1 MNKINVHNNWDPLE
15 EIWLGDCWPASFY
28 DNIKNTE
35 TKDAFYQ
42 ITEWTKKDLAAIQN
56 KFEEFGVIVRRPTID
71 KSNRNLY
78 TLNEKSN
85 ILKKPPICP
94 RDKHGVVGNNL
105 FVNGDL
111 PECWEPIYTH
121 YEPSQVHRSQNGT
134 HNSIPNFNGADIV
147 KLGRD
152 IIFDH
157 DPYYTGHREDC
168 RIDERK
174 NRIFKAVYDFER
186 KEKRWFGDDYRLHFS
201 TDGGHL
207 DSCYMPVK
215 EGVVLTTKHIDGYE
229 QFMPGW
235 KTIGIRSSSYMAE
248 KATFSNNNMLSKA
261 NSQGIITRPYPFIEK
276 WQGNFSG
283 MMDYA
288 PAHFNSYVHQY
299 CKDWIGDYKETY
311 FEVNVVPLDDK
322 NLMCINTSSI
332 FDGLFEKLEQ
342 EGITCHAVPWR
353 TRGFWD
359 GGIHCITLDVRRRGE
374 LTDYFPERKDYGIST
389 VTSSLFYDTESFF
402 KEYTEWKSQR

>member
-28 DNIKNTE
+28 DNLE
-35 TKDAFYQ
+35 DEVKDRFYQ

-71 KSNRNLY
+71 ESNRNLY

-94 RDKHGVVGNNL
+94 RDTHGVVGNNL

-111 PECWEPIYTH
+111 PECYEPIYTH

-134 HNSIPNFNGADIV
+134 HNSIPNLNGADMV

-157 DPYYTGHREDC
+157 EVDHRWGYDK
-168 RIDERK
+168 DERK
-174 NRIFKAVYDFER
+174 NCIFEKVYDFER

-229 QFMPGW
+229 KFMPGW
-235 KTIGIRSSSYMAE
+235 KTIGIMSSSYMTE
-248 KATFSNNNMLSKA
+248 KVTYENSNRPSKS
-261 NSQGIITRPYPFIEK
+261 NSQGIMNK
-276 WQGNFSG
+276 WEGNFAG
-283 MMDYA
+283 MMDHV
-288 PAHFNSYVHQY
+288 PAHFNAYINQY
-299 CKDWIGDYKETY
+299 CADWIGNYKETY
-311 FEVNVVPLDDK
+311 FEVNVVPIDDK
-322 NLMCINTSSI
+322 NLICIDTSGA
-332 FDGLFEKLEQ
+332 FDGLFNRLEQ
-342 EGITCHAVPWR
+342 EGITCHVVPWR

-374 LTDYFPERKDYGIST
+374 ITDYFPDRKDYGIST
-389 VTSSLFYDTESFF
+389 VKSQLFYDTESFF
-402 KEYTEWKSQR
+402 KEFNEWKSQR